1 MQAFVAVCHD
11 PENKALTAME
21 VLPLHLYGSRTV

>member
-1 MQAFVAVCHD
+1 MQAFVTVGLD